1 MARYSIRCTV
11 VRSTVSRVGRI
22 DRRGVTSVT
31 VDVYD
36 MRTHPAGHGYGCKDR
51 DQSRDWCAF
60 AVNGISL
67 DQTVPA
73 RGEEPVL
80 ESGTGS
86 RRQPTI
92 RLERRSPYTENDCR
106 HRHRVCAGRVPRASS
121 PSELGENLKLVLRCS
136 WCTRR
141 SGGCRCDCALSET
154 SKMRNGVSSRR
165 IAKDVGGQFAVALC
179 RPKRGPRQLLSYTGN
194 TERSMGIAEI
204 GVGGSARNQSG
215 PQRAIDFESKAQVE
229 RESSHEG

>member
-1 MARYSIRCTV
+1 M
-11 VRSTVSRVGRI
+11 VRDAVDRVGRI
-22 DRRGVTSVT
+22 DRRGVTSVA

-36 MRTHPAGHGYGCKDR
+36 MRAHPAGHGYGCKDR

-60 AVNGISL
+60 AANGIGL

-106 HRHRVCAGRVPRASS
+106 HRHRVCDDRVPRASS
-121 PSELGENLKLVLRCS
+121 PDELGENLKLVLRCS
-136 WCTRR
+136 SCTRK

-154 SKMRNGVSSRR
+154 SKMRDGWRSRLV
-165 IAKDVGGQFAVALC
+165 AKDVGCEFAVALVG
-179 RPKRGPRQLLSYTGN
+179 RKGVH
-194 TERSMGIAEI
+194 GIC
-204 GVGGSARNQSG
+204 
-215 PQRAIDFESKAQVE
+215 
-229 RESSHEG
+229 